1 MNQKVSPDSLKSK
14 IVIDV
19 NGIKAGIIKRV
30 LREKYRRLSADFIEI
45 EIDKKVPW
53 GFKNIVKIHT
63 RDVSLQEDGTIQV
76 NFTKEQLKTMSK
88 EQELQKHPPTI

>member
-53 GFKNIVKIHT
+53 GFKNIVKLHT
-63 RDVSLQEDGTIQV
+63 RDVSLQEDGTIKV
-76 NFTKEQLKTMSK
+76 KFTKEQLKTMAK